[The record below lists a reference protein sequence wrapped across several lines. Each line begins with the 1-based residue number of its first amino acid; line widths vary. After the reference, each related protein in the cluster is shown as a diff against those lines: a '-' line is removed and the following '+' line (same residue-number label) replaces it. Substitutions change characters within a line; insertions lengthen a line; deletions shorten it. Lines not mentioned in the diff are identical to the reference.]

1 MTFLRL
7 NDLDFRK
14 KRVLVRVDFNV
25 PIKKGRI
32 LDDSRIK
39 ACLPT
44 INYLIKKNAKIIL
57 ISHLGDP
64 KGRKNTDLSLI
75 NVAKRLSSLLK
86 RKVGFVDDCVGE
98 QVKKSVNSL
107 DFGEV
112 ILLENLRFHKG
123 EESND
128 QKFAKQL
135 ASLADVFVNDAFSV
149 SHRTHASIAKITG
162 FLPSCAGFLMD
173 KEITALSNLN
183 KPKRPFVVVIGGRK
197 ISIKIK
203 LIKNLLKKADCILVG
218 GAMMFTFYKA
228 NGINVGKSFVEDSQ
242 LNLAKFLLKNSR
254 SKIVLPVDVS
264 TNHGI
269 KNYRSMSNND
279 VGLDIGPE
287 TIKIYSE
294 IIVKAETVVWNGP
307 LGMFEIPKFSKGS
320 KEIAKSISNSK
331 NCFSIVGG
339 GETLDLI
346 KSLKLEFSYISTG
359 GGAMLSF
366 LEGIKLAGV
375 KSLENSFKNS
385 KKR

>member
-7 NDLDFRK
+7 KDLDFRK

-25 PIKKGRI
+25 PLKGGDI

-44 INYLIKKNAKIIL
+44 INYLIKKNARIIL

-64 KGRKNTDLSLI
+64 QGRKNTDLSLI
-75 NVAKRLSSLLK
+75 NVAKRLSILLK
-86 RKVGFVDDCVGE
+86 RKVGFVDDCVG
-98 QVKKSVNSL
+98 VKVKEKINSL

-123 EESND
+123 EEGND
-128 QKFAKQL
+128 QEFAKQL
-135 ASLADVFVNDAFSV
+135 SSLADVFVNDAFSV
-149 SHRTHASIAKITG
+149 AHRSHASIAKITR

-173 KEITALSNLN
+173 KEIMALSSLN
-183 KPKRPFVVVIGGRK
+183 KPKRPFVFVIGGKK
-197 ISIKIK
+197 ISTKIK
-203 LIKNLLKKADCILVG
+203 LIKNLLKKTDCILVG
-218 GAMMFTFYKA
+218 GAMMFTFYKS
-228 NGINVGKSFVEDSQ
+228 NNINVGKSFVEDSQ
-242 LNLAKFLLKNSR
+242 LNLAKFLLKNSKN
-254 SKIVLPVDVS
+254 KIVLPIDVS

-269 KNYRSMSNND
+269 KNYKSMSNND

-294 IIVKAETVVWNGP
+294 IISKAETVVWNGP
-307 LGMFEIPKFSKGS
+307 LGMFEIPKFAKGS
-320 KEIAKSISNSK
+320 KEIARSISDNK

-339 GETLDLI
+339 GETLELVKI
-346 KSLKLEFSYISTG
+346 LKLRFSHISTG

-366 LEGIKLAGV
+366 LEGTELPGLKALAH
-375 KSLENSFKNS
+375 
-385 KKR
+385 R